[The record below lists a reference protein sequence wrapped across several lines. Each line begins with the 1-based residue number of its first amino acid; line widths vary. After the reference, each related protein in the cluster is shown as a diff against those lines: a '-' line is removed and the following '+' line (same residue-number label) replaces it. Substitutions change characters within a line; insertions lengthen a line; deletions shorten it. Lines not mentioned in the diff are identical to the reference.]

1 MGELP
6 MNGKLYEVI
15 DQTAKRTA
23 EDIVK
28 ELKKQNLIVNG
39 KQSPFQKT
47 ETLLFNYNNFKA
59 AIEDKEEQI
68 EEIRQ
73 YGTRKHTSFGGA
85 GNTGFVEIKSE
96 LEKAEDKIE
105 SIELSMQI
113 TKNYIRI
120 IDSAVNTLKD
130 DPYCEIIPMRYFE
143 GKSREEIAAE
153 LNCDAS
159 TVTRNKNRM
168 INILQIR
175 LFSDQVIA
183 ELFSF

>member
-1 MGELP
+1 MSDLP

-15 DQTAKRTA
+15 EGTAKKTA
-23 EDIVK
+23 EEIIK

-68 EEIRQ
+68 EEIKQ
-73 YGTRKHTSFGGA
+73 YGVRKHTSFGGS
-85 GNTGFVEIKSE
+85 GNTGFIETKSE

-105 SIELSMQI
+105 TIELSMQI

-120 IDSAVNTLKD
+120 IDAAVNSLSD
-130 DPYCEIIPMRYFE
+130 DPYFQIIPMRYFE
-143 GKSREEIAAE
+143 GVSREDIALE
-153 LNCDAS
+153 LNCDVS
-159 TVTRNKNRM
+159 TITRNKNRL
-168 INILQIR
+168 INMLQIR

-183 ELFSF
+183 ELFTF